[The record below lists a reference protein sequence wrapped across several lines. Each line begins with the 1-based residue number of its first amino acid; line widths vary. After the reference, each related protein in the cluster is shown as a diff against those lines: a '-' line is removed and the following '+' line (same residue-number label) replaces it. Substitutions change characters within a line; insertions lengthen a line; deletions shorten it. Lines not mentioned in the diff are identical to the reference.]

1 MGIHVKLEDYMY
13 TPFVTEKLEARLLHL
28 LSLHRLLETHDILT
42 DTMAFSVRLTGLTF
56 REGTFKTEYITE
68 IDKELPLA
76 EVEEAYHTM
85 LNSIKKKMR
94 NLRRSSVCIEISWTG
109 RIFDQYVE
117 GISIVRSSRS
127 VGIKERGDIE
137 LNITYIESSKNEIPH
152 LGEVLIRALK
162 EGVIEYNTL
171 HNILY
176 TILYSEKRN
185 GLAGMLRSNNLI
197 QRMMMKR
204 STLVCISAGARPLTT
219 PSERLAVA
227 SRSLKFIA
235 EEIRTFL
242 AEVLEEKKSIT
253 KDAINVLRRYE
264 NEVEDVYRIF
274 SMFKLL
280 FLKPHVDTAE
290 VKKELVNRL
299 KEYGI
304 VASASSFIAIHHE
317 PLDIVPIMA
326 AVVFRKALKELIGYV
341 NIDQIWEWRTKTL
354 AQK

>member
-1 MGIHVKLEDYMY
+1 MGIHIKLEDYMY

-28 LSLHRLLETHDILT
+28 LSLHRLLEAHDILT

-117 GISIVRSSRS
+117 GVSIVRSSRS
-127 VGIKERGDIE
+127 TGIKERGDIE
-137 LNITYIESSKNEIPH
+137 LNITYIEGFKNEAPY
-152 LGEVLIRALK
+152 LGEVLIEALK
-162 EGVIEYNTL
+162 DGIIKYDTL
-171 HNILY
+171 HEILY
-176 TILYSEKRN
+176 TILYSEKQD
-185 GLAGMLRSNNLI
+185 GLISTLRSNDLI
-197 QRMMMKR
+197 RRMTMKR
-204 STLVCISAGARPLTT
+204 STLVCIGTGTRPLVT
-219 PSERLAVA
+219 PDERLAVA

-235 EEIRTFL
+235 EEIRAFL
-242 AEVLEEKKSIT
+242 AEVLKGKKNIT
-253 KDAINVLRRYE
+253 EDAINVLKVHKDE
-264 NEVEDVYRIF
+264 IEDVYKIF

-280 FLKPHVDTAE
+280 FLKPRIDIAE
-290 VKKELVNRL
+290 VKEELINRL

-304 VASASSFIAIHHE
+304 MASASSFIAIHYR
-317 PLDIVPIMA
+317 PLDIIPIMA
-326 AVVFRKALKELIGYV
+326 AVVFHNALKELIGYV
-341 NIDQIWEWRTKTL
+341 NIDQIWKWRSKTL